1 MRDVQEMTAINVGLR
16 MMVDITTRGCRWR
29 TCRLP
34 QHREDLSGILDEDT
48 IESVGDSGAGRQQ
61 NQAEIELTIWKSVV
75 FACKIIWKSVVLHRK
90 II

>member
-1 MRDVQEMTAINVGLR
+1 MRDVQEMTASNVGLR

-34 QHREDLSGILDEDT
+34 QYREDLSGILNEDT

-61 NQAEIELTIWKSVV
+61 NQAEIDDSNM
-75 FACKIIWKSVVLHRK
+75 LHS
-90 II
+90 